1 MDTLGLFNVKQN
13 KSQSLMLQHF
23 GVWWK
28 AEGRGW
34 EDGGKVEREGDEGG
48 SPFEPKVTSEGELD
62 ALHKK
67 IRKPSSRTGNHS

>member
-1 MDTLGLFNVKQN
+1 
-13 KSQSLMLQHF
+13 MLQHF
-23 GVWWK
+23 GVWWR

-62 ALHKK
+62 APGEFDAPHKK
-67 IRKPSSRTGNHS
+67 MERSSRSNIRRSK